1 MGPGCRCR
9 AVKKYGAD
17 FFYLG
22 PQEMLKLARGTT
34 EIRSS
39 QATFLVKTIKYFVLP
54 FCAFVQ
60 GKILKVRWRHHAD
73 RRAFNWDWK
82 SCNFNRVAAVN
93 LLLSKFDDPIYL
105 EIGCADNALFDSV
118 SCTKKVGVD
127 PASGGTMKMTSDE
140 FFFQNETE
148 FDVIFID
155 GLHTYEQVRRDV
167 INALKFSHVNSWIAL
182 HDMLPR
188 NWVEHHVPCISHG
201 AWTGDVWKVAFELS
215 KTEGIDFKILKID
228 RGVGIFK
235 VIKKDVV
242 MADFTKEL
250 RGQEFSYFYENLNSL
265 PVTEWNTA
273 RQWLS

>member
-1 MGPGCRCR
+1 
-9 AVKKYGAD
+9 
-17 FFYLG
+17 
-22 PQEMLKLARGTT
+22 MLKLARGTT

-235 VIKKDVV
+235 VIKKDLNDRRVLIV
-242 MADFTKEL
+242 IFNSKKSIKLLWRLIKIIALLYPWIPRRKRIYETL
-250 RGQEFSYFYENLNSL
+250 RTMEKNMNKNENH
-265 PVTEWNTA
+265 WK
-273 RQWLS
+273 